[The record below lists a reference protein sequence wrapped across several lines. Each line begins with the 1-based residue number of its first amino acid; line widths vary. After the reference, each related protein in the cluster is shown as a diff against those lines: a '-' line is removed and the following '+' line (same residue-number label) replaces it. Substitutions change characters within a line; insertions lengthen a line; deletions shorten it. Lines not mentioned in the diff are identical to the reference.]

1 MAARR
6 GERDPPD
13 ARQNLLRAERAK
25 KERRWQLLFTQYTVN
40 PAHPVHMVSRK
51 PMSWHENIQEP
62 IDDEFLKL
70 LHRAAVVPR
79 EKYSEPQT
87 ESQVIG
93 WNTKPLVTGSVLH
106 FLPCS
111 LSRSLLQKK
120 KRFGF
125 LFLCSPSLF

>member
-13 ARQNLLRAERAK
+13 ALQNRRQAERAR

-40 PAHPVHMVSRK
+40 PLRPVHMVARK

-62 IDDEFLKL
+62 IDDEFLNL

-79 EKYSEPQT
+79 EKYPEPQT
-87 ESQVIG
+87 ESQEIG
-93 WNTKPLVTGSVLH
+93 WHTTPLVPFDHSDTR
-106 FLPCS
+106 FYFP
-111 LSRSLLQKK
+111 RQKTEITIHGYPAPRGEK
-120 KRFGF
+120 SKD
-125 LFLCSPSLF
+125 

>member
-93 WNTKPLVTGSVLH
+93 WNTKPLV
-106 FLPCS
+106 
-111 LSRSLLQKK
+111 
-120 KRFGF
+120 
-125 LFLCSPSLF
+125 